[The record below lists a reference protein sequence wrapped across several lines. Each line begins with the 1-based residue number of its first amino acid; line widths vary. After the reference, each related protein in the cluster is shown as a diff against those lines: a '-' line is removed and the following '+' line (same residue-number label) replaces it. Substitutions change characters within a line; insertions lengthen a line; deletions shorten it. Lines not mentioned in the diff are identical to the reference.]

1 MTERI
6 RVAVTVSVTGWG
18 EECRITKVQH
28 VEPKWV
34 SSASSGG
41 YQRPDNEDVRKAI
54 EAASREATVSTMG
67 ALDPEYRPAWY

>member
-34 SSASSGG
+34 SSASSG
-41 YQRPDNEDVRKAI
+41 RANR
-54 EAASREATVSTMG
+54 SR
-67 ALDPEYRPAWY
+67 